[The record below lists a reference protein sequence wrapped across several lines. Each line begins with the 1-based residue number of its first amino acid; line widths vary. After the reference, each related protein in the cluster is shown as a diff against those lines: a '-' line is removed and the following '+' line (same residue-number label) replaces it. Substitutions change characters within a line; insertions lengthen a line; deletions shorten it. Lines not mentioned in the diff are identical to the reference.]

1 MNHHNRV
8 VIRFIAFVVV
18 LLFVSP
24 SRDCVAG
31 YSLTTTTASSSLVL
45 LSASSR
51 NNHNRRPKNGR
62 NSLEDQRHQQ
72 QQQQQK
78 KKIGSSRLNSS
89 SSSSAD
95 TDNDTTG
102 APVEERR
109 KANSIMIYCAQI
121 LAVSSVVDLVVEG
134 GSELV
139 RTVQTGQWFF
149 PVTTLWKLTFS
160 YSLYKVSRLYHT
172 IDNNNATVSST
183 TITTQTANQDNVKD
197 VYTVIEQVLRS
208 MTGIWRRLA
217 FFVALLTMHEVIL
230 VWREALPNIR
240 TILHIAFVVVGF
252 ISAKLSTKET
262 QHLIMINDDTVAAA
276 AAATTATTT
285 VTTKTKN
292 DNTDNN
298 DTNNDTSS
306 LVVAPPIASPQQRIV
321 HSGRITVR
329 AMGLC
334 VAAFVLD
341 SILTPVVAVRKVT
354 VPDKKYGAAILDL
367 VNLTT
372 SIPFATLLWKLR
384 KAYIIFLQ
392 NIKVEEEGIA
402 TPKANA
408 KPRTTIKP
416 ELQINLAIA
425 QQKFWGEIKT
435 FLQTEMVL
443 KVIAV
448 VGKVLLSKK

>member
-1 MNHHNRV
+1 M
-8 VIRFIAFVVV
+8 

-62 NSLEDQRHQQ
+62 NSLEDQRHQQQ

-392 NIKVEEEGIA
+392 NIKEEEEEGIA
-402 TPKANA
+402 TPKAKANA
-408 KPRTTIKP
+408 KTRTTIKP
-416 ELQINLAIA
+416 ELQINLALA